1 MNEDRSLVPAH
12 PEDAEL
18 PSAEG
23 EVDAARAAQEQARE
37 AQERAQ
43 ATLQG
48 VPPEAAPAPEPD
60 TGSPTEGRR
69 VFVSPEY
76 LNGKF
81 LVKPGPEVDEKL
93 ADGRTIKVR
102 PDDIVARFR
111 GGILATDDEEII
123 AWAKSHPEICR
134 DVDDPE
140 TAIWVSL
147 VEIKLEKAN
156 QASQLPPEL
165 DIDKLLRGDP
175 TQLTD
180 RLGGTLMSAAR
191 AARGA

>member
-1 MNEDRSLVPAH
+1 
-12 PEDAEL
+12 
-18 PSAEG
+18 
-23 EVDAARAAQEQARE
+23 
-37 AQERAQ
+37 
-43 ATLQG
+43 
-48 VPPEAAPAPEPD
+48 
-60 TGSPTEGRR
+60 

-76 LNGKF
+76 RRGKF

-102 PDDIVARFR
+102 PDDLIARFSD
-111 GGILATDDEEII
+111 GILATDDEDII
-123 AWAKSHPEICR
+123 AWAEGHPEICR

-147 VEIKLEKAN
+147 VEIKLEKSN
-156 QASQLPPEL
+156 QAAQLPPEL
-165 DIDKLLRGDP
+165 DINKLLKGDP

-180 RLGGTLMSAAR
+180 RLGGALMSAAR